1 MNELN
6 PEEVILR
13 LESELDQYVNAK
25 AHLPRL
31 CADACEI
38 IRMLIAEKEIVLE
51 ANKELTGLL
60 SKKNKCRDAAI
71 QRTMYSLKKK
81 SKAK

>member
-13 LESELDQYVNAK
+13 LESELDQYANTK

-31 CADACEI
+31 CADACEV
-38 IRMLIAEKEIVLE
+38 IRMLIAEKETLRKALE
-51 ANKELTGLL
+51 NHGEECAE
-60 SKKNKCRDAAI
+60 I
-71 QRTMYSLKKK
+71 QKTMARLKKK